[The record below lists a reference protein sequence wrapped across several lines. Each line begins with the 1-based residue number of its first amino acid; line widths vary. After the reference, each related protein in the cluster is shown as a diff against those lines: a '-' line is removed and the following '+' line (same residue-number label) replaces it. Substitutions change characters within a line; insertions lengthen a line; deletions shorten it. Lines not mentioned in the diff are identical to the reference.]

1 MEDEGFERG
10 DTMKEIE
17 AINKMIDLIVE
28 NPEKFKVRDIEEL
41 LPALEKV
48 KKIVNSYRKAV
59 IKDGNNRNK
68 KTKARKKTGL

>member
-1 MEDEGFERG
+1 
-10 DTMKEIE
+10 MKEIE
-17 AINKMIDLIVE
+17 AIDKMIDLIVE

>member
-1 MEDEGFERG
+1 
-10 DTMKEIE
+10 MKEVE
-17 AINKMIDLIVE
+17 AIDKMIDLIVE

>member
-1 MEDEGFERG
+1 
-10 DTMKEIE
+10 MKEVE
-17 AINKMIDLIVE
+17 AIDKMIDLIVE

-59 IKDGNNRNK
+59 KKDGKSNRNK
-68 KTKARKKTGL
+68 KTNKNKKDRL

>member
-1 MEDEGFERG
+1 
-10 DTMKEIE
+10 MKEIE
-17 AINKMIDLIVE
+17 AIDKMIDLIVE

-68 KTKARKKTGL
+68 KTKTRKKD

>member
-1 MEDEGFERG
+1 
-10 DTMKEIE
+10 MKEIE
-17 AINKMIDLIVE
+17 AIDKMIDLIVE

-59 IKDGNNRNK
+59 KNNGKSNRNK